1 MSKTRT
7 IYCTGCVKDVEARLT
22 DGAERY
28 PHRPDLY
35 KLPFWKC
42 DTCGNYVG
50 CHHKTKNPTQPLG
63 CIATPEIL
71 DARKK
76 IHALLDP
83 LWKSNLI
90 DRKHAYARITEKL
103 GYQYHTGEIRTIDE
117 ARNVY
122 TIVVMLHNELQEERL
137 QK

>member
-1 MSKTRT
+1 MN
-7 IYCTGCVKDVEARLT
+7 IYCTGCDKDIDARLT
-22 DGAERY
+22 NGKEHY

-35 KLPFWKC
+35 AIPFWKC

-50 CHHKTKNPTQPLG
+50 CHWKTNKPTRPLG

-83 LWKSNLI
+83 LWKSGKI
-90 DRKHAYARITEKL
+90 KRGQAYAYLSKRMGGT
-103 GYQYHTGEIRTIDE
+103 YHNGEIRSIEE
-117 ARNVY
+117 AREAY
-122 TIVVMLHNELQEERL
+122 RIVTQLHNELTGVSTL
-137 QK
+137 L